1 MDLVGVF
8 VSLHRALVSRPSG
21 VCVARVRC
29 MLHTDGFMLLMC
41 PDLQAAAEKI
51 AQDKLLN
58 EACVGIRP

>member
-1 MDLVGVF
+1 
-8 VSLHRALVSRPSG
+8 
-21 VCVARVRC
+21 